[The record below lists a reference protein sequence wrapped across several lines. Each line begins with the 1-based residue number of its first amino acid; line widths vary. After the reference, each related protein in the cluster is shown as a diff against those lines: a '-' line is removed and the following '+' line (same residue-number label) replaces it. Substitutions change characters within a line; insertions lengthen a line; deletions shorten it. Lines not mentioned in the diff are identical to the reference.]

1 MYYLKKLDS
10 HSDYESFIAGGDS
23 EYIMPNISR
32 CVEEKH
38 VHYNPRPHN
47 YSKDYFTITSLDNFN
62 IIKITASDSSITKTI
77 SASTNNGKSWFE
89 YESSTNGT
97 TIGVIDKGK
106 KMLIKGLNDSY
117 GAASGDAYNNFS
129 MTKNCNIEGNIM
141 SLVDGDNFKESFA
154 FRGDYNFAHLFNKCN
169 NILSIENLIL
179 PATTLS
185 EGCYYN
191 MFYECSSITATP
203 KLPARTM
210 TKKCYSGMFFSCN
223 NLSVAPELPATELAE
238 RCYDDMFFNCGLTEA
253 PELPAT
259 RMAKSCY
266 EDMFAGCDI
275 RVAPELLA
283 TELAEGCYEAM
294 FWYNMNL
301 TVAPELPA
309 TELAERC
316 YFFMFANTGLIDT
329 PLLLASSLPKNC
341 YRGMFTECENLTGS
355 CEISATSV
363 SDYSCH
369 AMFDGCKKLTKVTS
383 KLPPTTLAPNC
394 YEYMF
399 RNCESIVTAPEL
411 PALELVNNCY
421 HEMFSSCKSLNY
433 IKAMFT
439 TTPAYSYTGYWVTS
453 VASTGTFVKNASA
466 TWTTTGYHG
475 VPNGWTIVL
484 E

>member
-1 MYYLKKLDS
+1 
-10 HSDYESFIAGGDS
+10 
-23 EYIMPNISR
+23 MPNISR

-117 GAASGDAYNNFS
+117 GAASGSVYNNFS

-141 SLVDGDNFKESFA
+141 SLVDGDNFNESFA
-154 FRGDYNFAHLFNKCN
+154 LRGDYNFAHLFNECN

-179 PATTLS
+179 PATALS
-185 EGCYYN
+185 EGCYYD
-191 MFYECSSITATP
+191 MFYECSSITAPP

-210 TKKCYSGMFFSCN
+210 QKKCYSGMFFGCYD
-223 NLSVAPELPATELAE
+223 LSVAPELPATELAE
-238 RCYDDMFFNCGLTEA
+238 
-253 PELPAT
+253 
-259 RMAKSCY
+259 
-266 EDMFAGCDI
+266 
-275 RVAPELLA
+275 
-283 TELAEGCYEAM
+283 GCYEGM

-309 TELAERC
+309 TTLAESC

-329 PLLLASSLPKNC
+329 PLLLATSLPKEC
-341 YRGMFTECENLTGS
+341 YRGMFMECENLTGS
-355 CEISATSV
+355 CEISAASV

-369 AMFDGCKKLTKVTS
+369 AMFDGCKNLTKVTS

-421 HEMFSSCKSLNY
+421 NEMFSRCKSLNY

-439 TTPAYSYTGYWVTS
+439 TTPAYGYTGYWVS
-453 VASTGTFVKNASA
+453 GVASTGTFVKNASA
-466 TWTTTGYHG
+466 TWTTTGYNG